1 VGPSRDNKSEG
12 VAFGIEMEEDKDEEG
27 RALSLENNGVRGKD
41 DDDDDDDD
49 VTENEMNSASPKT
62 EGYLISQRAPKCSTH
77 TSLFCLFFFNKDT
90 SLSLWICHF
99 PRFYNFFNSFYHV

>member
-27 RALSLENNGVRGKD
+27 RALSLENNGVRGK
-41 DDDDDDDD
+41 DDDDDDD

-99 PRFYNFFNSFYHV
+99 PGFYNFFLNFLMM

>member
-41 DDDDDDDD
+41 DDDDDD

-62 EGYLISQRAPKCSTH
+62 EGYLISQRAPKCTTH

>member
-1 VGPSRDNKSEG
+1 VGPNRDNKSEG
-12 VAFGIEMEEDKDEEG
+12 VAFGIEMDEDKDEEG
-27 RALSLENNGVRGKD
+27 RALSLEKNGVRGK
-41 DDDDDDDD
+41 DDDDD

-62 EGYLISQRAPKCSTH
+62 EGYLISQSAPKTKVH
-77 TSLFCLFFFNKDT
+77 HPHITLFFYSFFYKDT